1 MRTRHEAV
9 MELVLQWL
17 MLLALLTFGA
27 VVVWHQGLLEVLIR
41 SDRSHLSLVILLLF
55 VLASVFASARAWGL
69 SRERERVWTVI
80 ERIGGAPG
88 GLAVGLSGIR
98 FEGQPLS
105 GQTLLEA
112 HWRQLVQARGQGR
125 AAGDLEQDTL
135 MEVMTKRVKGR
146 HEYGWLVADLMFK
159 LGLLGT
165 VVGFV
170 MMLGSLVSLDGVDLG
185 TLQGLLLKMSGG
197 MRVALYTT
205 LAGLV
210 GGMLLGMQ
218 VHMLDRAADLLL
230 ADIAE
235 ASEVLLKPALRGPA
249 PEPIAA
255 N

>member
-1 MRTRHEAV
+1 MRARHEAA
-9 MELVLQWL
+9 MELGLRWL
-17 MLLALLTFGA
+17 ILLSLLIFGA
-27 VVVWHQGLLEVLIR
+27 VVVWHQGLFEALVR
-41 SDRSHLSLVILLLF
+41 SDRSYLSLVILSLF
-55 VLASVFASARAWGL
+55 ALASVFASARAWGL

-80 ERIGGAPG
+80 ERVDGAPG
-88 GLAVGLSGIR
+88 RLAVGPGRIR

-112 HWRQLVQARGQGR
+112 HWLQLVQAHGQPP
-125 AAGDLEQDTL
+125 ASGDLDQNTL

-205 LAGLV
+205 LAGLI
-210 GGMLLGMQ
+210 GGMLLGLQ

-249 PEPIAA
+249 PESVAV